1 MTIPAIK
8 EELDLERMHPI
19 WSAKYQIQQAER
31 ELETL
36 EQNEQALAEERL
48 SLIRKSDTEAPGTR
62 SRLEKIEAEILRLHT
77 CQRCEQDQITALTGE
92 LPGIRQAA
100 QEKANELEALEE
112 RKNLAMI
119 EIEGINGQLASLL
132 NDDLAQELIDLMEAR
147 GKLAQ
152 EFKGIPWLIADVR
165 SYFHLQP
172 GVKQIEVPKLPG
184 HIRTLI
190 EALSK

>member
-77 CQRCEQDQITALTGE
+77 CQR
-92 LPGIRQAA
+92 
-100 QEKANELEALEE
+100 
-112 RKNLAMI
+112 
-119 EIEGINGQLASLL
+119 
-132 NDDLAQELIDLMEAR
+132 
-147 GKLAQ
+147 
-152 EFKGIPWLIADVR
+152 
-165 SYFHLQP
+165 
-172 GVKQIEVPKLPG
+172 
-184 HIRTLI
+184 
-190 EALSK
+190 

>member
-8 EELDLERMHPI
+8 EDLDLERMHPI

-62 SRLEKIEAEILRLHT
+62 SRLEKIEAEILRLQT
-77 CQRCEQDQITALTGE
+77 CQRLEQDQITALTGE

-172 GVKQIEVPKLPG
+172 GVQEVDVPKLPG
-184 HIRTLI
+184 HLRELT
-190 EALSK
+190 EALLK

>member
-48 SLIRKSDTEAPGTR
+48 SLIRERDTEAPGTR
-62 SRLEKIEAEILRLHT
+62 SRLEKIEAEILRLQT
-77 CQRCEQDQITALTGE
+77 CQRLEQDQITALTGE

-112 RKNLAMI
+112 RKNLALI

-147 GKLAQ
+147 GKLAK

-172 GVKQIEVPKLPG
+172 GVQEVDVPKLPG
-184 HIRTLI
+184 HLRELT
-190 EALSK
+190 EAFLK

>member
-8 EELDLERMHPI
+8 EDLDLERMHPI

-62 SRLEKIEAEILRLHT
+62 SRLEKIEAEILRLQT
-77 CQRCEQDQITALTGE
+77 CQRLEQDQITALTGE
-92 LPGIRQAA
+92 LPGIRQEA

-147 GKLAQ
+147 GKLAK

-172 GVKQIEVPKLPG
+172 GVQEVDVPKLPE

-190 EALSK
+190 AVLSK

>member
-1 MTIPAIK
+1 MTIPAIN

-62 SRLEKIEAEILRLHT
+62 SRLEKIEAEILRLQT
-77 CQRCEQDQITALTGE
+77 CQRLEQDQITALTGE

-112 RKNLAMI
+112 RKNLALI

-132 NDDLAQELIDLMEAR
+132 NADLAQELIDLMEAR
-147 GKLAQ
+147 GKLAK

-172 GVKQIEVPKLPG
+172 GIQAVDVPKLPG

-190 EALSK
+190 AVLSK

>member
-1 MTIPAIK
+1 MTIPAIN

-62 SRLEKIEAEILRLHT
+62 SRLEKIEAEILRLQT
-77 CQRCEQDQITALTGE
+77 CQRLEQDQITALTGE

-112 RKNLAMI
+112 RKNLALI

-147 GKLAQ
+147 GKLAK
-152 EFKGIPWLIADVR
+152 EFKGTPWLIADVR

-172 GVKQIEVPKLPG
+172 GVQEVDVPKLPK

-190 EALSK
+190 AVLSK

>member
-19 WSAKYQIQQAER
+19 WSAKYHIQQAER

-48 SLIRKSDTEAPGTR
+48 SLIRERDTEAPGPR

-77 CQRCEQDQITALTGE
+77 CQRCEQDQITALTGK
-92 LPGIRQAA
+92 LPEIRQGA

-112 RKNLAMI
+112 RQNLAMI
-119 EIEGINGQLASLL
+119 EIEAINGQLASLL

-147 GKLAQ
+147 GKLAK

-172 GVKQIEVPKLPG
+172 GVQAVDVPKLPG
-184 HIRTLI
+184 HLRELT
-190 EALSK
+190 EALLK